1 VFLGEVE
8 DLVGTLQSGK
18 VCLAPLV
25 SGAGIRGKVNQYS
38 SVCRPTV
45 STRIGACGT
54 PYQHEKSIMIADDPN
69 EFASHIVRLITD
81 RSLYETIRSNAN
93 KVAIENF
100 SWKPLINNL
109 ENIYVR

>member
-1 VFLGEVE
+1 
-8 DLVGTLQSGK
+8 
-18 VCLAPLV
+18 
-25 SGAGIRGKVNQYS
+25 
-38 SVCRPTV
+38 
-45 STRIGACGT
+45 
-54 PYQHEKSIMIADDPN
+54 MIADDPN